1 MSSPSRVAL
10 LLLLLSTTTHAQR
23 LYGQHKSLELLMA
36 PTYPSERCAF
46 YDVRRLSWLSVQQLQ
61 RNAPSE
67 SDIRRWPRLG
77 ELSQR
82 DGPNLT
88 VCDGYGISRRQRIVT
103 PCEECPGEPFRR
115 EVWSVLLCS
124 PAASI
129 APLPPPTGPPVSLLL
144 IGSDHNNHG
153 LFAQVERVLNQLHLA
168 EYLGLPPYVYLGRKV
183 HAAPWSCDVGE
194 NQYFSAAYTQHGGN
208 VWEYYFEQ
216 VSTYE
221 IGSPTLQG
229 RPVRLLMASAEDARR
244 HAIYVSRDAVTSY
257 FEFKRYDKDLHEIRT
272 RVRRM
277 GALLVGK
284 WVRIKP
290 EIRKEAAGMLR
301 EWRGGGGSAADG
313 GGGAMTPLL
322 GVHLRGTDKVTHPKI
337 PIQRFFKPIDAYLQ
351 AYPNAKILL
360 CSDDA
365 SYHARMRKRYGEE
378 KLVSASTGYST
389 DNIVRDPSIDRYQK
403 GRSGLLDALLL
414 AHTDFLLKG
423 TSSLSEFALW
433 YNPSLIERH
442 MDLQIEGDGAESAT
456 YKSLIPKWMGGPYE
470 PAPLTAEQQPAAM
483 LAKLAAGTSAA
494 GRPAER
500 LEATAVQ
507 QSIDQAAAS
516 VEQGGGFGG
525 RRARRRKRNV
535 MAPNTRRQQRRQLK
549 KALTIK
555 EVAGDEWAKV
565 SKVPEWP
572 LPATSPQDIAVAA
585 DPGAHAELAAAIRY
599 TQIKSGSCA
608 GKGLKLLSMAEC
620 EILAGQQS
628 FHFIGRT
635 SERNEYPGCVLWEPN
650 HVEFN
655 NHADEKMGCGGG
667 DKSGRPPSCLCGAPK

>member
-1 MSSPSRVAL
+1 
-10 LLLLLSTTTHAQR
+10 
-23 LYGQHKSLELLMA
+23 
-36 PTYPSERCAF
+36 
-46 YDVRRLSWLSVQQLQ
+46 
-61 RNAPSE
+61 
-67 SDIRRWPRLG
+67 
-77 ELSQR
+77 
-82 DGPNLT
+82 
-88 VCDGYGISRRQRIVT
+88 
-103 PCEECPGEPFRR
+103 
-115 EVWSVLLCS
+115 
-124 PAASI
+124 
-129 APLPPPTGPPVSLLL
+129 
-144 IGSDHNNHG
+144 
-153 LFAQVERVLNQLHLA
+153 
-168 EYLGLPPYVYLGRKV
+168 
-183 HAAPWSCDVGE
+183 
-194 NQYFSAAYTQHGGN
+194 
-208 VWEYYFEQ
+208 
-216 VSTYE
+216 
-221 IGSPTLQG
+221 
-229 RPVRLLMASAEDARR
+229 
-244 HAIYVSRDAVTSY
+244 
-257 FEFKRYDKDLHEIRT
+257 
-272 RVRRM
+272 
-277 GALLVGK
+277 
-284 WVRIKP
+284 
-290 EIRKEAAGMLR
+290 
-301 EWRGGGGSAADG
+301 
-313 GGGAMTPLL
+313 MTPLL

-516 VEQGGGFGG
+516 VEQGGGGFGG

-599 TQIKSGSCA
+599 TQIKSGSCSGERA
-608 GKGLKLLSMAEC
+608 EAAVHGRVRDTGGAAVLSLYWPHVGAQRVPGLRAVGAESRRV
-620 EILAGQQS
+620 QQPRRRED
-628 FHFIGRT
+628 GMRRRRQ
-635 SERNEYPGCVLWEPN
+635 EREAALVPLWSAE
-650 HVEFN
+650 VVQ
-655 NHADEKMGCGGG
+655 
-667 DKSGRPPSCLCGAPK
+667 